1 MKDASWLQHLTTHW
15 TKMCVKCVSKALN
28 MSPLS
33 QQVVSANFNPP
44 IQGSLEQKL
53 GIYSEMGRIK
63 HWLCR
68 GTWLARS
75 QCCLKPQQGT
85 FDQTKEDS
93 SSEKKMVMASGGWT
107 VSPLGQL
114 GDVRTSPRAAKT
126 RPMHHL
132 WVHHLPHNNQNWGW
146 LYSKSPHNFPC
157 DPMIIPYSKKNSPRF
172 RSMVILHKNPSAI
185 FGRCPS

>member
-1 MKDASWLQHLTTHW
+1 MLRGYNILPLTGLRCVLNVLVRHW
-15 TKMCVKCVSKALN
+15 TWVHFPNKWFLQILIHQSREVQNKIGNLLWNGSYQALV
-28 MSPLS
+28 MSGDLI
-33 QQVVSANFNPP
+33 V
-44 IQGSLEQKL
+44 
-53 GIYSEMGRIK
+53 
-63 HWLCR
+63 
-68 GTWLARS
+68 ARS
-75 QCCLKPQQGT
+75 QCCLKPKQGT

-185 FGRCPS
+185 FGRFPS